1 MSRARSLI
9 LGRETLAYH
18 GVTRQQALIPLALLF
33 FAALALSLGAASA
46 RAEGAGGP
54 RDATA
59 IAPPA
64 GTAALPASKGAGAYE
79 SPTRPLPWYRFEASL
94 EMGFVGVAFHRY
106 QQGTDGTWFDFKKE
120 GGQEN
125 LFLFVRTSAGIRFKQ
140 RHVVLFLYQ
149 PLTLESRAV
158 LRRDVTQEGVT
169 FPAGTPVNLRYG
181 FDFYRGSYLYDI
193 FKDPRY
199 ELAVGASLQIR
210 NADISFTSA
219 DGSLRALSQNLGPVP
234 ALKIRARYT
243 FASGWWLGLEA
254 DGIYANIKGL
264 NGSTREVTGA
274 ILDASL
280 RAGIHLHGWMDVFVN
295 LRYLGGGAKGGG
307 PEDSAQG
314 DGYTRNWL
322 HFITLSLGVGL
333 Y

>member
-1 MSRARSLI
+1 MARIRPLSF
-9 LGRETLAYH
+9 GREALGSH
-18 GVTRQQALIPLALLF
+18 GMTRQPVLLSLAILLF
-33 FAALALSLGAASA
+33 AAIALSLGAAAA

-59 IAPPA
+59 IAPPSGA
-64 GTAALPASKGAGAYE
+64 QALPATKGASTYE
-79 SPTRPLPWYRFEASL
+79 SPPRPLPWYRFEASL

-149 PLTLESRAV
+149 PLTLKTRAV
-158 LRRDVTQEGVT
+158 LKRDVTQEGVT
-169 FPAGTPVNLRYG
+169 FVAGTPMNLRYG
-181 FDFYRGSYLYDI
+181 FDFYRASYLYDI

-234 ALKIRARYT
+234 ALKVRARYT

-280 RAGIHLHGWMDVFVN
+280 RAGIHLRGWMDVFVN

-307 PEDSAQG
+307 PDDSSQG